1 MIFAS
6 LSFCPLRCLVSCR
19 KLFTK
24 CTKCQICQLLKREIL
39 VYCALFK
46 YCRFKRCIIH
56 SLLNIEDVFIEMRYD
71 CLYKTTIDSGIGSLL
86 DLYQKCQMFTQNRN
100 GSKVSRKVLRQYV
113 QYTSSVTNML
123 RELKWSTLE
132 QRRNRASLVMLD
144 VTKDNNQVNVDYS
157 HLKTTRNNKFL
168 MSEFFPWAIQLWNR
182 LQTEIKMP
190 QLFLHLQVA

>member
-168 MSEFFPWAIQLWNR
+168 MSEFFPWAIQL
-182 LQTEIKMP
+182 
-190 QLFLHLQVA
+190 